1 MGFRVAGRIKAWLA
15 EANRR
20 RVFRTTGVYVV
31 AVWGVSSGGVDIA
44 GVLGIPESALRVS
57 ILAAVG
63 FLPVVVFLAWRFDIG
78 RSGIVRDEKD
88 LIARK
93 KVDDAMAE
101 MPTMMISGEE
111 GVGAV
116 VVRWSDEEGE
126 ENAALFTEPFFL
138 GRGTECRVR
147 FYDPLVSRQH
157 ARIFPEEGDW
167 FIEDLG
173 SRNGT
178 LLGGKAIERA
188 VLEPPCDVRV
198 NAAGPTLRV
207 EVVQPGAE
215 TRTLMSAF
223 PAGASTA
230 HVRIASLNGAGGT
243 GEADRS

>member
-1 MGFRVAGRIKAWLA
+1 LA

-20 RVFRTTGVYVV
+20 RVFRTTGVYIV
-31 AVWGVSSGGVDIA
+31 AVWGISSGGVDIA
-44 GVLGIPESALRVS
+44 GVLGIPESALRIG
-57 ILAAVG
+57 ILAAVA
-63 FLPVVVFLAWRFDIG
+63 FLPVVVLLAWRFDIG
-78 RSGIVRDEKD
+78 RRGIVRDEQD
-88 LIARK
+88 VTARK
-93 KVDDAMAE
+93 QVEDAMAE
-101 MPTMMISGEE
+101 MPTMMISGED
-111 GVGAV
+111 GAGAV

-157 ARIFPEEGDW
+157 ARIFSEEDEW

-178 LLGGKAIERA
+178 LLGGRSVERA
-188 VLEPPCDVRV
+188 ALETTSDVRV
-198 NAAGPTLRV
+198 NEAGPTLRV
-207 EVVQPGAE
+207 EIVKPGAE

-230 HVRIASLNGAGGT
+230 HVRIASLDGVGGAD
-243 GEADRS
+243 EAHRS

>member
-1 MGFRVAGRIKAWLA
+1 MASRITAWLA

-20 RVFRTTGVYVV
+20 RVFRTTGVYIV
-31 AVWGVSSGGVDIA
+31 AVWGISSGGVDIA
-44 GVLGIPESALRVS
+44 GVLGIPESALRIG
-57 ILAAVG
+57 ILAAVA
-63 FLPVVVFLAWRFDIG
+63 FLPVVVLLAWRFDIG
-78 RSGIVRDEKD
+78 RRGIVRDEQD
-88 LIARK
+88 VTARK
-93 KVDDAMAE
+93 QVEDAMAE
-101 MPTMMISGEE
+101 MPTMMISGED
-111 GVGAV
+111 GAGAV

-157 ARIFPEEGDW
+157 ARIFSEEDEW

-178 LLGGKAIERA
+178 LLGGRSVERA
-188 VLEPPCDVRV
+188 ALETTSDVRV
-198 NAAGPTLRV
+198 NEAGPTLRV
-207 EVVQPGAE
+207 EIVKPGAE

-230 HVRIASLNGAGGT
+230 HVRIASLDGVGGAD
-243 GEADRS
+243 EAHRS